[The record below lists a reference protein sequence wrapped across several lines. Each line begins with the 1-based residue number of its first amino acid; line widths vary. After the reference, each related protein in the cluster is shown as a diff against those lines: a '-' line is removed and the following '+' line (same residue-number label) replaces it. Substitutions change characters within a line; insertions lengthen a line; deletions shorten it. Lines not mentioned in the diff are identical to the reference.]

1 MRRRA
6 VALAALLML
15 AGPAGAGAQTAA
27 PQHHASAPPHQSP
40 PRPGATG
47 KRAPSYG
54 GYYPT
59 VNIDSATM
67 HQLLATPAPAHTP
80 KPKPTPTPQFQP
92 QVFGTHS
99 TADGR

>member
-15 AGPAGAGAQTAA
+15 AVPAGAGAQTAA
-27 PQHHASAPPHQSP
+27 PQHVTTPPHQSP
-40 PRPGATG
+40 PRPKATG
-47 KRAPSYG
+47 NRAPSYG

-59 VNIDSATM
+59 VNIDGATM

-80 KPKPTPTPQFQP
+80 KPKPTAKPQFQP

-99 TADGR
+99 TSDGP